1 MIQCLV
7 GKIKK
12 ESYHSDSEM
21 QIPTDMHVSVL
32 YLLRHIISPLLCAA
46 RNLLKRD
53 KYNSVLRLI
62 CFDISVPSG
71 YNLVLLNRL
80 RPYFCNFFYASARQ
94 LRASFFKWYNI
105 VRVSNEQTKTK
116 FIVHGVF

>member
-12 ESYHSDSEM
+12 DSYHSNSEM
-21 QIPTDMHVSVL
+21 QIPTDMRISL
-32 YLLRHIISPLLCAA
+32 WFLSRHIISPLLCAA
-46 RNLLKRD
+46 RNFLKRD
-53 KYNSVLRLI
+53 KYNSALRLI

-71 YNLVLLNRL
+71 YNVVLLNRL
-80 RPYFCNFFYASARQ
+80 RPYFCSFFYASAHQ
-94 LRASFFKWYNI
+94 LRASFFKWYNT